1 MIETNRY
8 RFEMEITSTS
18 KMPASLNS
26 LDFQEKIAQVIRD
39 YFGENDTWEVNY
51 RMIVDDAQMLDP
63 EKPLY

>member
-26 LDFQEKIAQVIRD
+26 LDFQERIAQVIRD
-39 YFGENDTWEVNY
+39 YFVENDNWEVSY
-51 RMIVDDAQMLDP
+51 RMIVDDAQMLDS
-63 EKPLY
+63 EKPL

>member
-1 MIETNRY
+1 MIEINRY

-39 YFGENDTWEVNY
+39 YFGENDNWEVSY
-51 RMIVDDAQMLDP
+51 RMIVDDAQMLDS
-63 EKPLY
+63 EKPL